1 MLDKDQGQC
10 KPTIYPRTESYVSPI
25 AGVSFI
31 FELLLAETCAVRN
44 QKHLGVI

>member
-10 KPTIYPRTESYVSPI
+10 KPTIYPRTESYVSPT
-25 AGVSFI
+25 AGASFV
-31 FELLLAETCAVRN
+31 FKLWLEESCAVRN